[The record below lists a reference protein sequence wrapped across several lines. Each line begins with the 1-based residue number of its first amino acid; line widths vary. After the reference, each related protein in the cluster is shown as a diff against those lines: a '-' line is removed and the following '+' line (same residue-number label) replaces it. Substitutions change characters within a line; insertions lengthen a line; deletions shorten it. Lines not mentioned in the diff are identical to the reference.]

1 MVNTNTTFQTIRQTR
16 RSTGLPE
23 GYLRTRV
30 KLGEIPGVRV
40 GAGPNGKFL
49 VNVPALLEQLERE
62 SQGGGIT
69 DA

>member
-1 MVNTNTTFQTIRQTR
+1 MLQSDTRFQTIRQTR

-40 GAGPNGKFL
+40 GTGPNGKFL

-62 SQGGGIT
+62 SQRG
-69 DA
+69 DK